1 MGAGQDDDQ
10 RFEKVSA
17 SLGRRQFVISC
28 NLQSAPIRFDGA
40 LMGLGSPTSL
50 KAEADHRSCSCW
62 ASRSAAALE
71 LLLCLLLARSQLQVP
86 ALHMRVMDA

>member
-71 LLLCLLLARSQLQVP
+71 CCFVSYWRGLSCKYPLCICV
-86 ALHMRVMDA
+86 

>member
-28 NLQSAPIRFDGA
+28 NLQSAPIRFDG
-40 LMGLGSPTSL
+40 L
-50 KAEADHRSCSCW
+50 
-62 ASRSAAALE
+62 
-71 LLLCLLLARSQLQVP
+71 
-86 ALHMRVMDA
+86 